1 MAKIICFL
9 HLTLSESTV
18 YLTFTMFHPRFSRLI
33 SFRNNK
39 LTDLNRY
46 HVRSVATSE
55 KLEDTDD
62 FPTFEEEFKANH
74 IETNLF
80 QKSLLTVGSAAIAL
94 FDPRADMIACLG
106 ETTGEHALKH
116 MREQMLNTEEGAAI
130 LRERPRINSKT
141 LNQDWLSKLPED
153 TIGRTYHD
161 FMIDNKITADSRL
174 PVQFVQDIE
183 LGYVMQRYREVHD
196 LVHSSLR
203 MRTSLLGEVTIK
215 WVEGLQTGLP
225 MCIGGAIFGA
235 VRLKPKHRRLY
246 INHYLPWALK
256 TGSTAKFLQG
266 VYFEKRWEQS
276 VDDFCNEM
284 NIVPF
289 QLPKNK

>member
-1 MAKIICFL
+1 
-9 HLTLSESTV
+9 
-18 YLTFTMFHPRFSRLI
+18 MFRPHFSRLI
-33 SFRNNK
+33 SIRNNK
-39 LTDLNRY
+39 LFDFNH
-46 HVRSVATSE
+46 HVKKVATNV
-55 KLEDTDD
+55 KLEDVDD
-62 FPTFEEEFKANH
+62 FQAFEEEFKTNH
-74 IETNLF
+74 IETNCF
-80 QKSLLTVGSAAIAL
+80 QKAFLTFGSAAIAL
-94 FDPRADMIACLG
+94 FDPRADMIANLG

-116 MREQMLNTEEGAAI
+116 MKEKIMETEEGAAI

-141 LNQDWLSKLPED
+141 LNQDWLSKLPEN
-153 TIGRTYHD
+153 TIGRTYHE

-174 PVQFVQDIE
+174 PVQFVQDVE

-196 LVHSSLR
+196 LVHSTLR

-235 VRLKPKHRRLY
+235 VRLKPKHRKLY

-256 TGSTAKFLQG
+256 TGSTAKFMQG
-266 VYFEKRWEQS
+266 VYFEKRWEQTL
-276 VDDFCNEM
+276 DDFYNEM

-289 QLPKNK
+289 QLPKK